1 MKRTQRVS
9 VRCNVT
15 EIVNVTRG
23 ARCVWS
29 SRATYM
35 LNEIDG
41 TRAILANYVSV
52 SVGLDCRIIEQ
63 PP

>member
-1 MKRTQRVS
+1 M
-9 VRCNVT
+9 
-15 EIVNVTRG
+15 
-23 ARCVWS
+23 WS

-52 SVGLDCRIIEQ
+52 SIGLDRRIIEQ

>member
-1 MKRTQRVS
+1 M
-9 VRCNVT
+9 
-15 EIVNVTRG
+15 
-23 ARCVWS
+23 WS
-29 SRATYM
+29 SRATYT

-52 SVGLDCRIIEQ
+52 SIGLDRRIIEQ

>member
-1 MKRTQRVS
+1 MRY
-9 VRCNVT
+9 NVT

-29 SRATYM
+29 SRATYT
-35 LNEIDG
+35 LNEIDE

-52 SVGLDCRIIEQ
+52 SIGLDRRIIEQ